1 MFFRNRKNIAMTIK
15 EKFSQKYPHA
25 SFCT

>member
-1 MFFRNRKNIAMTIK
+1 MTIK

-25 SFCT
+25 SFCTFGDS

>member
-1 MFFRNRKNIAMTIK
+1 MTIK

-25 SFCT
+25 SFCTFGDSA

>member
-1 MFFRNRKNIAMTIK
+1 MTIK

-25 SFCT
+25 SFCTFGD

>member
-25 SFCT
+25 S

>member
-25 SFCT
+25 SF